1 MDLQN
6 VINMALELVL
16 ERVRQKKM
24 LMEESLRA
32 QQVALQKKVMECS
45 MLTKLKQG
53 LLAKE
58 AASKKLVDDFMD
70 FIGAIENNEVEM
82 AQNFDEKAMMN
93 TIETMIDSNSGTME
107 DFPANTEKTFPKSLW
122 ILKKLLRWV
131 QLELWITVKEV
142 VAATIDDFSGITV
155 KTPSN
160 KISALETG
168 PILTN

>member
-142 VAATIDDFSGITV
+142 VAATIDDFSGIT
-155 KTPSN
+155 KGLMT
-160 KISALETG
+160 
-168 PILTN
+168 IL